1 MKKASA
7 KTVRARTDRV
17 NRLVPLLGQAYP
29 HARCSLDFS
38 SPLELLVATILSAQC
53 TDARV
58 NIVTRSLFAKYPT
71 ARAYADAS
79 QEELEQDIQ
88 STGFFRNKTRSIR
101 AMARALIDHHDGQVP
116 KTMHELVNL
125 AGVGRKT
132 ANVILGNAFGINAG
146 VTVDTHVTRLSNRL
160 GLTKHPVDAVKIEQD
175 LMAIVPQDQWT
186 VWSHWLIFHGRAV
199 CQARSPRCESC
210 LLRPLCPT
218 GIRSIDS

>member
-1 MKKASA
+1 
-7 KTVRARTDRV
+7 
-17 NRLVPLLGQAYP
+17 
-29 HARCSLDFS
+29 
-38 SPLELLVATILSAQC
+38 
-53 TDARV
+53 
-58 NIVTRSLFAKYPT
+58 
-71 ARAYADAS
+71 
-79 QEELEQDIQ
+79 
-88 STGFFRNKTRSIR
+88 
-101 AMARALIDHHDGQVP
+101 MARALIDHHDGQVP